1 MSGQDQGHSGKK
13 RTTYQKNDDDI
24 LAHIVKNADGG
35 RLWKTIKEGA
45 STAQQKYVAWE
56 TVTKLFNH
64 ATGYDL
70 DRQQVRAKYQ
80 RLKDKKKKEAD
91 KRRLEER
98 NYTRSC
104 LATGGGPGPS
114 IVPEIDGDKD
124 NDLSLEEAPLSTD
137 WNSFT
142 SSVEDRENIPP
153 PNSDTL
159 SLPQMSN
166 PVYRYPGGPRVR
178 FPLRLDSSVIPTA
191 PVASSRHYTTGHRH
205 TVQGQQPPV
214 SQVGAGGAREQTGP
228 DQILL
233 VTENGEH
240 TTVSP
245 ASEPAQTPKT
255 KKTVNKKDM
264 NEAASNYY
272 TELLIIQKE
281 VAQKKIE
288 LLKKKIKN
296 EELKEKM
303 LIKQARKEGE
313 SDDIQDSDLNTDED
327 GTGDGD
333 DSISDM

>member
-1 MSGQDQGHSGKK
+1 MSGQDKGHSGKK

-24 LAHIVKNADGG
+24 LAHIVKTAEGG

-70 DRQQVRAKYQ
+70 DRQQVRGKYQ

-98 NYTRSC
+98 NYTKSC

-114 IVPEIDGDKD
+114 IVPDLDGDKD
-124 NDLSLEEAPLSTD
+124 ISLDEAPLNTD

-153 PNSDTL
+153 PNSDPH
-159 SLPQMSN
+159 SLPQMPN
-166 PVYRYPGGPRVR
+166 PVYRQLGGLRVR
-178 FPLRLDSSVIPTA
+178 FPLRRDSSVIPTT
-191 PVASSRHYTTGHRH
+191 PVASSRL
-205 TVQGQQPPV
+205 TVQGPQPPV
-214 SQVGAGGAREQTGP
+214 SQVGAGGAREQTGL

-240 TTVSP
+240 TAVSP
-245 ASEPAQTPKT
+245 ASEPVKTQKT
-255 KKTVNKKDM
+255 KKTMNKKDV

-272 TELLIIQKE
+272 TELLTIQKE
-281 VAQKKIE
+281 VAQKNIERSIFSVFCTAVIQIRVQKI
-288 LLKKKIKN
+288 I
-296 EELKEKM
+296 
-303 LIKQARKEGE
+303 
-313 SDDIQDSDLNTDED
+313 
-327 GTGDGD
+327 
-333 DSISDM
+333 

>member
-1 MSGQDQGHSGKK
+1 MSGQDQGHPGKK

-24 LAHIVKNADGG
+24 LAHIVKNSEGG

-45 STAQQKYVAWE
+45 TTAQQKFVAWE

-64 ATGYDL
+64 ATGYAL

-124 NDLSLEEAPLSTD
+124 NDLSLDEAPLSTD

-153 PNSDTL
+153 HSSDTL
-159 SLPQMSN
+159 SLPQMPN
-166 PVYRYPGGPRVR
+166 PVYRPLGGPRMR

-214 SQVGAGGAREQTGP
+214 SQVGAGGASEQTGL

-240 TTVSP
+240 TAVSP
-245 ASEPAQTPKT
+245 ASEPAQTQKT
-255 KKTVNKKDM
+255 KKSVNKKDA

-272 TELLIIQKE
+272 NELLTIQKE

-303 LIKQARKEGE
+303 LIKQAGKEGG
-313 SDDIQDSDLNTDED
+313 SDDIQDSGKGKTE
-327 GTGDGD
+327 G
-333 DSISDM
+333 